1 MNRSPVASCSLK
13 HLTMT
18 APRTPHG
25 ILERVLSAIGLFF
38 PAIGGRRYRATPM
51 LSNYVGEENPGNTV
65 WHNSHVRYLTE
76 AERAPFALT
85 FRDGKIWGA
94 DGNLYDT
101 TDAVSLHSDSGRAI
115 FVMDADGN
123 FYAAKD
129 HRRGKFH
136 HSSLVAGAPV
146 AAAGELAV
154 VRGVLTA
161 ISDKSGHYLPRRP
174 FTAQAIDHLEK
185 NNISLEGVTRDLI
198 GKP

>member
-1 MNRSPVASCSLK
+1 
-13 HLTMT
+13 MT
-18 APRTPHG
+18 ARRILHD
-25 ILERVLSAIGLFF
+25 ILERVLSAIRHFL
-38 PAIGGRRYRATPM
+38 PTIDGRRYRVTPM
-51 LSNYVGEENPGNTV
+51 LSNYVGEEKPGNSV

-85 FRDGKIWGA
+85 FRDGTIRDA
-94 DGNLYDT
+94 DGSLYDT
-101 TDAVSLHSDSGRAI
+101 TDAVSLHADSGRAI

-129 HRRGKFH
+129 HRQGKFH

-154 VRGVLTA
+154 VRGILIA
-161 ISDKSGHYLPRRP
+161 ISDKSGHYRPRRP
-174 FTAQAIDHLEK
+174 FTAQAIDRLEK
-185 NNISLEGVTRDLI
+185 NNISLQRVTRDLV